1 MSRPADASQ
10 QPAGVVGEGRS
21 ARPTRRRGRRAGFE
35 VAPLALRSLLVL
47 GFLAV
52 VEAAVER
59 GSVSPLFVAKPS
71 RVATILW
78 DGLWDGYYLELIG
91 TTLFEA
97 GVAFASAS
105 LVGLLVGY
113 LLWRYRDLGRAFD
126 PLFMGLFA
134 SPIVLLY
141 PVFLIIFQ
149 RSPRAVIVLAAIG
162 GLIPVIVTTKQ
173 ALNEV
178 SPTYLK
184 VGYLLCTSRWQSM
197 RQVLLPA
204 AMPGLVSGM
213 VLGLTY
219 TLLTVLAVEFLA
231 NIGGLGREISDA
243 SSRLRADRM
252 YAALVLVIAL
262 SATFL
267 FILKKLERALTWRSP
282 R

>member
-1 MSRPADASQ
+1 MARPAAGSQ
-10 QPAGVVGEGRS
+10 PPRHGLGEPGGGSTR
-21 ARPTRRRGRRAGFE
+21 RRRGRAGSE
-35 VAPLALRSLLVL
+35 LVPLALRSLVVL
-47 GFLAV
+47 AFLAG
-52 VEAAVER
+52 VEAAVVR
-59 GSVSPLFVAKPS
+59 GSVSPLFVARPT
-71 RVATILW
+71 RVAAILW
-78 DGLWDGYYLELIG
+78 DGLWDGYYLGLIG

-162 GLIPVIVTTKQ
+162 GVIPIIVTTKQ
-173 ALNEV
+173 ALSEV

-184 VGYLLCTSRWQSM
+184 VGYLLCGSRWQSM
-197 RQVLLPA
+197 RRVLLPA
-204 AMPGLVSGM
+204 AIPGLVSGM

-252 YAALVLVIAL
+252 YAALALVIAL

-267 FILKKLERALTWRSP
+267 YGLKKLERAVARRPS